1 MDTFKGQDNKC
12 DVLILL
18 YNLTNKF
25 QLLDFSVNKAVK
37 RLIQDQYNDL
47 FAYQVFT
54 QVQNE
59 KDTTDVKI
67 SFEIDTCEMD
77 CSLI

>member
-25 QLLDFSVNKAVK
+25 QLLDFSVNK
-37 RLIQDQYNDL
+37 YNDL

-59 KDTTDVKI
+59 KDPTDVKI